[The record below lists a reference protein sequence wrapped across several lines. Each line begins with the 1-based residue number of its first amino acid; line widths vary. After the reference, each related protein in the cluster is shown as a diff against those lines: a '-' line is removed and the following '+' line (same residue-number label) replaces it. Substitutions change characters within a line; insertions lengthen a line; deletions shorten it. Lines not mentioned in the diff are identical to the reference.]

1 MRPVHG
7 KAGNAKVDGDKAE
20 ANEAICNS
28 LLLFLSQ
35 TLPEHRRPALHAQL
49 ELLDRTIEKLH
60 AFP

>member
-1 MRPVHG
+1 M
-7 KAGNAKVDGDKAE
+7 DGDKAE